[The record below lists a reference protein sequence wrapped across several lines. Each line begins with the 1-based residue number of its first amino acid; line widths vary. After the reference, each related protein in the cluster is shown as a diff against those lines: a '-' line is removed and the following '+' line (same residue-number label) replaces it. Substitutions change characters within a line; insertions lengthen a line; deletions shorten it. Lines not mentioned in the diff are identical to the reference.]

1 MGTVTSMPRPLELMV
16 PDRFE
21 QVAYGHDAA
30 TGLRAIVALHST
42 VLGPGLGGT
51 RFYPFA
57 DEEAALVDVCRLA
70 KGMTYKHAAAG
81 LDQGGGKAVI
91 IGDPATLRS
100 DELILAYARF
110 VDGLAGRYVTAEDVG
125 TTQADMDL
133 IRSVTPHVSGVSEQL
148 GGSGD
153 PSPATALGVLWAM
166 KAVAEKLWQ
175 DPSLAGR
182 HVSINGVG
190 KVGGALADHLHAEGA
205 RLTVADV
212 RPQAADAV
220 SARTGAEVVA
230 PDASHAVP
238 CDVYAPCAL
247 GGALSADTIPELRAA
262 AVCGCANNQ
271 LATPQDAQRI
281 AESGV
286 LYAPD
291 YVVNA
296 GGVINIAEEKGGYD
310 RARAEE
316 RIRGIHDTV
325 LRVLDLA
332 DAEGITTAAAADL
345 LAERRIDAAR
355 MSGDRSRS
363 AGPH

>member
-1 MGTVTSMPRPLELMV
+1 MPGPLSIMV
-16 PDRFE
+16 AEGFE

-30 TGLRAIVALHST
+30 SGLRAIVAIHST
-42 VLGPGLGGT
+42 VLGPSLGGT
-51 RFYPFA
+51 RFWPFA
-57 DEEAALVDVCRLA
+57 SEDEALVDVCRLA
-70 KGMTYKHAAAG
+70 QGMTYKHAAAG

-91 IGDPATLRS
+91 LGDPRRLRS
-100 DELILAYARF
+100 DELIRAYARF

-133 IRSVTPHVSGVSEQL
+133 IRTITPHVSGVSEAH

-166 KAVAEKLWQ
+166 RAVAERLWGS
-175 DPSLAGR
+175 PALHGR
-182 HVSINGVG
+182 HVCINGVG

-205 RLTVADV
+205 RLSVADV
-212 RPQAADAV
+212 RVEATQAAV
-220 SARTGAEVVA
+220 ARTGAAVVA
-230 PDASHAVP
+230 ADRAHALR
-238 CDVYAPCAL
+238 CDIYSPCAL
-247 GGALSADTIPELRAA
+247 GAGLSAATIPELGAA
-262 AVCGCANNQ
+262 AVVGSANNQ
-271 LATPQDAQRI
+271 LATPQDAQRMQD
-281 AESGV
+281 SGV

-296 GGVINIAEEKGGYD
+296 GGVINIAQEKGGYD
-310 RARAEE
+310 RTRADE

-345 LAERRIDAAR
+345 LAERRIEAAR
-355 MSGDRSRS
+355 MTAR
-363 AGPH
+363 AGH